1 MGFFNKLFSSK
12 PETPIDLSLL
22 KMDMHSHFIPGIDDG
37 VKSIEE
43 SLSLIR
49 AMKEMGYQKLITTPH
64 IQAEFFKNTPQI
76 IKKGLDELK
85 IALKLANIDIEIEA
99 AAEYLID
106 EGFEEKLEN
115 HELLYFGDKYIL
127 VELSYFMPYPNLTTV
142 IFNLQLE
149 GYKVILAHPER
160 YSYWFNQI
168 KKFEELKDR
177 GVLLQLN
184 INSLGGYYDTVVRK
198 MAEQLVKLRFYDLAG
213 TDMHNV
219 NYLEGLKIA
228 VKTKAFELLLST
240 NPLINSKI

>member
-1 MGFFNKLFSSK
+1 
-12 PETPIDLSLL
+12 
-22 KMDMHSHFIPGIDDG
+22 
-37 VKSIEE
+37 
-43 SLSLIR
+43 
-49 AMKEMGYQKLITTPH
+49 
-64 IQAEFFKNTPQI
+64 
-76 IKKGLDELK
+76 
-85 IALKLANIDIEIEA
+85 
-99 AAEYLID
+99 
-106 EGFEEKLEN
+106 
-115 HELLYFGDKYIL
+115 
-127 VELSYFMPYPNLTTV
+127 MPYPNLTTV

-228 VKTKAFELLLST
+228 VKTKAFELLLRT

>member
-160 YSYWFNQI
+160 
-168 KKFEELKDR
+168 
-177 GVLLQLN
+177 
-184 INSLGGYYDTVVRK
+184 
-198 MAEQLVKLRFYDLAG
+198 
-213 TDMHNV
+213 
-219 NYLEGLKIA
+219 
-228 VKTKAFELLLST
+228 
-240 NPLINSKI
+240 

>member
-127 VELSYFMPYPNLTTV
+127 VELS
-142 IFNLQLE
+142 
-149 GYKVILAHPER
+149 
-160 YSYWFNQI
+160 
-168 KKFEELKDR
+168 
-177 GVLLQLN
+177 
-184 INSLGGYYDTVVRK
+184 
-198 MAEQLVKLRFYDLAG
+198 
-213 TDMHNV
+213 
-219 NYLEGLKIA
+219 
-228 VKTKAFELLLST
+228 
-240 NPLINSKI
+240 